1 MKTNKHSPHK
11 RILVDVAGFGLIILS
26 LLIGWLPGPGGI
38 PIFLAGLGLLSINN
52 KWAKDLIDY
61 IEKNRQ
67 KFEAKYLTNDPKVA
81 RIVDILCIIL
91 IIISII
97 AFTQI
102 NNKYF
107 RYASIG
113 PGGFGLILLILNQ
126 NRLDNFFHYIKN
138 KRKHK

>member
-81 RIVDILCIIL
+81 RIVDTLCIIL

-102 NNKYF
+102 NNKYL